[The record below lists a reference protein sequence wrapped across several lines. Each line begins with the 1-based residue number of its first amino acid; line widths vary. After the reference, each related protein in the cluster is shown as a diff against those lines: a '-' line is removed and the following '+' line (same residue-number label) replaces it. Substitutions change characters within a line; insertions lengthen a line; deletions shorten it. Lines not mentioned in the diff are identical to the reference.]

1 MMYQSRPGPPGYL
14 NVLSFRS
21 GPEEIIEKLRECGY
35 EAFSGYI
42 DKMEE
47 ERKKLEGKLCGRRS
61 LEQKMFQKILKGQQ
75 AEQEKKQDFEVLSFA
90 DLRNAAGKR
99 ILMDLKDF
107 PGTENPD
114 GAEDPKRRNKLSA
127 GDDRADD
134 RSSGLVGDHDTFDG
148 TWVCAATLSCLPQ
161 RPDGGKRGRREFSV
175 PEDQKG
181 IGKCRL
187 PGEESP
193 LFYGNFRSEL
203 LWCLR
208 GNGFFRLCVGD
219 STVGRRLPGRFQGDR
234 EVEYPG
240 GPPWPMGKGHP
251 QTDRARE
258 PKESSCGAAGDF
270 AGAY

>member
-1 MMYQSRPGPPGYL
+1 MFEKTELSAEFAEMFDREICMPPTWLNFRDRKREYDVSVPAGAAGYL

-35 EAFSGYI
+35 EAFSGI
-42 DKMEE
+42 SI
-47 ERKKLEGKLCGRRS
+47 RWKKSGKNWKGKLCGRR
-61 LEQKMFQKILKGQQ
+61 ILRTENVPEDIERTAGG
-75 AEQEKKQDFEVLSFA
+75 QEKKQDFEVLSFTELA
-90 DLRNAAGKR
+90 ERCREKDSDGFERFFREQKTQMEQKIQNGETNYPQAT
-99 ILMDLKDF
+99 IELM
-107 PGTENPD
+107 TEVLD
-114 GAEDPKRRNKLSA
+114 W
-127 GDDRADD
+127 
-134 RSSGLVGDHDTFDG
+134 SGITTPLMVPQ
-148 TWVCAATLSCLPQ
+148 VCAATLSCLPQ

-234 EVEYPG
+234 G
-240 GPPWPMGKGHP
+240 
-251 QTDRARE
+251 
-258 PKESSCGAAGDF
+258 S
-270 AGAY
+270 